1 LYDTFASARAG
12 GCPFLRTS
20 RPDVECAR
28 TFTPAKWQIS
38 PADYSREMPRF
49 DPEPGHTAEDEP
61 TRAAFRG
68 PTLDEGSLVGRAE
81 ELDFLRRLRSRQ
93 TSAVLMGPAGVGK
106 SRLAAAAVAEAVAE
120 GWVTIE
126 IRGSDGFAGVPLG
139 PLRTVLQ
146 LGSSTDLSDLTASVT
161 EALIGM
167 SRGRG
172 LLVSVDDG
180 HDLDGATAAL
190 LHQLVAAGTISVLV
204 TIRTRADMPAAL
216 TALWKDDLAARVELQ
231 NLTYRET
238 EELLVCTLGRGV
250 EANTAERIWQV
261 TDGNPLYVR
270 EVVLSSIES
279 GALRDEGGEW
289 RWRGT
294 WATGSRLQEIV
305 AARLG
310 RLDPDE
316 LTAVEMLALAGSLPV
331 ELLSGLSTPDA
342 IGRLETR
349 GLVTAGRSGRR
360 LEVRVAHHLHAEVMR
375 GRMPLLQQRAV
386 WRTLAD
392 ALDRTPARRAIDK
405 IRAACWS
412 LEAGLEVDPVT
423 LTLGAHASLLGQS
436 LSARLGE
443 ILPGLGPS
451 RQTTSSVPRNLG
463 LAVRLARAAYE
474 KGHTIPEGAALAWT
488 LAWSGD
494 VEGAEAIL
502 KELTGRATSA
512 DDGLRLAIALG
523 RTRFWGRYQVEEATS
538 VLLDAAENAPTDC
551 APELLAQVYQGLA
564 EIEMHIG
571 HPALALDHAHKM
583 AAVLGVEVSE
593 CSAAAFAAPC
603 LGYLGRYG
611 EALTLVDRALP
622 TALGRDGHEA
632 EVGQMLFV
640 RASVLSSTGQLEQAG
655 EIAQSCREFS
665 LAADE
670 LDAAA
675 VYGLLAGDILLRQGR
690 PATAGRLLRDAVGL
704 LAEGDRY
711 GYRPWALSLLA
722 RARAEVGD
730 EKGSAAALGEA
741 RRTQPVPRHFEA
753 SRYLAEV
760 ALHSLTGR
768 SGAAAES
775 ARDGVAWARDAGY
788 PTAEAFL
795 LDAWLRVERSD
806 EAAARLRELAAGTDS
821 DLIAALADHAAALV
835 ARDPEGLLSASK
847 RFERMPAFSMA
858 AEAAAIAARI
868 YTRRRKVRAAQ
879 AASRVALALAG
890 RCEGSR
896 LPAVSA
902 LVVPVSLSKREI
914 DVARL
919 AVAGRSSKEIAQR
932 MHLSVRTVDSHLY
945 HAYVK
950 LGVTDRAGL
959 ASALAGATPAYGGT
973 AGLRSSRT

>member
-1 LYDTFASARAG
+1 
-12 GCPFLRTS
+12 
-20 RPDVECAR
+20 
-28 TFTPAKWQIS
+28 
-38 PADYSREMPRF
+38 MPRF
-49 DPEPGHTAEDEP
+49 DPGPGHTAAAVP
-61 TRAAFRG
+61 ARAAAGAQTIDDG
-68 PTLDEGSLVGRAE
+68 PLIGRAE
-81 ELDFLRRLRSRQ
+81 ELAFLRRLRSLK
-93 TSAVLMGPAGVGK
+93 TSSAVLMGPAGVGK
-106 SRLAAAAVAEAVAE
+106 SRLAAAAAAEAAAE
-120 GWVTIE
+120 GWVTIA

-146 LGSSTDLSDLTASVT
+146 LDATTDLSELTAAVSQV
-161 EALIGM
+161 LVGM

-180 HDLDGATAAL
+180 HDLDDATAAL
-190 LHQLVAAGTISVLV
+190 LHQLVAAGTVSVLV
-204 TIRTRADMPAAL
+204 TIRTRADMPGAL
-216 TALWKDDLAARVELQ
+216 TALWKDDLAARVELL
-231 NLTYRET
+231 NLTHRET
-238 EELLVCTLGRGV
+238 EELLGYILGQVV
-250 EANTAERIWQV
+250 ETSTAERIWKV

-279 GALRDEGGEW
+279 GALREDGGEW

-305 AARLG
+305 ATRLG

-349 GLVTAGRSGRR
+349 GLVSAERSGRR
-360 LEVRVAHHLHAEVMR
+360 LEVRMAHHLHAEVMR
-375 GRMPLLQQRAV
+375 ERTPLLQQRAA
-386 WRTLAD
+386 WRALAD
-392 ALDRTPARRAIDK
+392 ALGRTPSRRSSDR

-412 LEAGLEVDPVT
+412 LEAGLEVDLVT

-436 LSARLGE
+436 LSARLSE
-443 ILPGLGPS
+443 ILPGVGGAPH
-451 RQTTSSVPRNLG
+451 RTSSSAVPRNVG

-474 KGHTIPEGAALAWT
+474 RSHTVPEGAALASA

-494 VEGAEAIL
+494 IEGSEAIL
-502 KELTGRATSA
+502 EDLTGQATSP
-512 DDGLRLAIALG
+512 DDRLRLAIALG

-538 VLLDAAENAPTDC
+538 VLLDAAENAPPDC
-551 APELLAQVYQGLA
+551 NPALLAQVYQGLA

-571 HPALALDHAHKM
+571 HPARALEYAQKI
-583 AAVLGVEVSE
+583 AAVQGVEVSD
-593 CSAAAFAAPC
+593 CSAAAFVAPC
-603 LGYLGRYG
+603 LGYLGRVG
-611 EALTLVDRALP
+611 EAMALIERALP
-622 TALGRDGHEA
+622 LALGRDGHEI
-632 EVGQMLFV
+632 EVGQLLFV
-640 RASVLSSTGQLEQAG
+640 QAGALLAMGQLEQAE
-655 EIAQSCREFS
+655 EIAQSCREVS
-665 LAADE
+665 LAANE

-675 VYGLLAGDILLRQGR
+675 VYGLLAADTLLRQGR

-711 GYRPWALSLLA
+711 GYRPWALTLLA

-730 EKGSAAALGEA
+730 EEGSAAALDEA
-741 RRTQPVPRHFEA
+741 RRTQPVPRHFDG

-760 ALHSLTGR
+760 ALHSLAGR
-768 SGAAAES
+768 SRAAAEC
-775 ARDGVAWARDAGY
+775 AREGVAWAREAGY
-788 PTAEAFL
+788 VAAEAFL

-806 EAAARLRELAAGTDS
+806 EATARLKELAAKTDS
-821 DLIAALADHAAALV
+821 DLIAALAEHAAALG
-835 ARDPEGLLSASK
+835 AGDPEGLLAASK
-847 RFERMPAFSMA
+847 RFEQMPAFSMA
-858 AEAAAIAARI
+858 AEAAAVAARI
-868 YTRRRKVRAAQ
+868 CTRQRDARAAQ
-879 AASRVALALAG
+879 AASRVALALAS

-919 AVAGRSSKEIAQR
+919 AVTGRSSKEIAER

-959 ASALAGATPAYGGT
+959 AGALADATAAHGGT
-973 AGLRSSRT
+973 A